1 LANDF
6 IHSFF
11 CILISQLQYNGDC
24 GSCKSCTAEVLE
36 RKGDGMSIGQHIA
49 LNIEEEMTEDKA
61 CKTIC
66 GEKFP
71 DVCGEECD
79 PDQCVK
85 YNSFVSTYDLKAA
98 VYSYCT
104 NPQGWESDDLFNT
117 YGCV

>member
-1 LANDF
+1 LEYDF

-24 GSCKSCTAEVLE
+24 GGCKSCTAEVLE
-36 RKGDGMSIGQHIA
+36 RKNDGMSIGQHIA
-49 LNIEEEMTEDKA
+49 WDLEEEMTEDEA
-61 CKTIC
+61 CKNIC
-66 GEKFP
+66 GVKFL

-79 PDQCVK
+79 PDQCKK
-85 YNSFVSTYDLKAA
+85 YNSFISTSDLKAA
-98 VYSYCT
+98 VNSYCT